1 MGVGRGWKIT
11 SLNVRNRAIFW
22 IFFGILLVQG
32 KDRFLIDNINIFRF
46 QMHENA
52 CFRLVLHLLNFLVS
66 IVHTTDMMTHLNCN
80 VCILS
85 TLTENDM
92 STFLIT

>member
-32 KDRFLIDNINIFRF
+32 KDRFLIDINIFRF

-66 IVHTTDMMTHLNCN
+66 IVDTTDMMTHFINCN
-80 VCILS
+80 VFLS

>member
-32 KDRFLIDNINIFRF
+32 KDRVLIDINIFRF
-46 QMHENA
+46 QMHEIN
-52 CFRLVLHLLNFLVS
+52 LVLNLLNFLVS
-66 IVHTTDMMTHLNCN
+66 IVHTADMMTHFINCN
-80 VCILS
+80 VFLS